1 MRANGQAHE
10 AEVPFGIEEIFF
22 SRTDS
27 RGVIQAGNLVFQR
40 VSGYPW
46 ERLINAPHKVI
57 RHSDMPKAVFHLL
70 WERIK
75 AGLPT
80 GAYICNSSA
89 DGRYYWV
96 FAVVV
101 PLADGFLS
109 VRVKPSSDLL
119 EQIKAL
125 YDSLLLAEAAG
136 RSTSDSA
143 ADLVSGLTKA
153 GFPSYDSFQARALAT
168 ELLHRSRQIG
178 GRGGL
183 RAEALH
189 AAEAADGIAVELTG
203 MQSMFTEALRIALN
217 LRIAASQ
224 LGELGRPVSAISD
237 NYALLANDMV
247 SWLNKRA
254 LDKAVGFGGI
264 ARSVS
269 ENLFLLN
276 AADLLAEMSEAF
288 LRDGT
293 SGGGDMAD
301 EQGRLTTVASH
312 YAAKAQDCQ
321 DRAMQ
326 EAATVASHLAEMRKH
341 VTALNSIRMLC
352 RIEGATLR
360 HTGVSLDEIGSQL
373 DGFQDEIARRLLRIT
388 TLGQQVQ
395 WATSNGTGNAS
406 LRGG

>member
-1 MRANGQAHE
+1 MRTSGQANE

-22 SRTDS
+22 SRTDG
-27 RGVIQAGNLVFQR
+27 RGVIQAGNSVFQR
-40 VSGYPW
+40 VSGHAW
-46 ERLINAPHKVI
+46 ERLINAPHKII
-57 RHSDMPKAVFHLL
+57 RHGDMPKAVFHLL
-70 WERIK
+70 WDRIK
-75 AGLPT
+75 AGKPT
-80 GAYICNSSA
+80 GAYVCNSSA

-109 VRVKPSSDLL
+109 VRVKPTSELL
-119 EQIKAL
+119 DKVKAL
-125 YDSLLLAEAAG
+125 YDRLLQAEAAG
-136 RSTSDSA
+136 RSPAESA
-143 ADLVSGLTKA
+143 AALVDGLVQS

-168 ELLHRSRQIG
+168 EVQHRSRQLG
-178 GRGGL
+178 GRGASRSETL
-183 RAEALH
+183 L
-189 AAEAADGIAVELTG
+189 AAEAADGIEVELTG

-247 SWLNKRA
+247 SWLNNRA
-254 LDKAVGFGGI
+254 LDEEVGFGGI

-276 AADLLAEMSEAF
+276 AADLLAEMSDAF
-288 LRDGT
+288 ARDGT
-293 SGGGDMAD
+293 LGGGDAAE
-301 EQGRLTTVASH
+301 EQRRLTGVASH
-312 YAAKAQDCQ
+312 YATQAQDCQ

-373 DGFQDEIARRLLRIT
+373 DGFQDEIGRRLLRIT

-395 WATSNGTGNAS
+395 WATAPT
-406 LRGG
+406 

>member
-1 MRANGQAHE
+1 MRASGQAHE

-27 RGVIQAGNLVFQR
+27 RGVIQAGNSVFQR

-46 ERLINAPHKVI
+46 ERLVNAPHKVI
-57 RHSDMPKAVFHLL
+57 RHGDMPKAVFQLL
-70 WERIK
+70 WDRIK
-75 AGLPT
+75 AGRPT
-80 GAYICNSSA
+80 GAYVCNSSA

-96 FAVVV
+96 FALVV

-109 VRVKPSSDLL
+109 VRVKPTSDLL
-119 EQIKAL
+119 ERVKSL
-125 YDSLLLAEAAG
+125 YDSLLQAEAAG
-136 RSTSDSA
+136 RSTPDSA
-143 ADLVSGLTKA
+143 DDLVAGLAKA

-168 ELLHRSRQIG
+168 EVLQRSRQRG
-178 GRGGL
+178 GGGL
-183 RAEALH
+183 RADTLL

-237 NYALLANDMV
+237 NYALLASDMV
-247 SWLNKRA
+247 SWLNNRA
-254 LDKAVGFGGI
+254 LDKEVGFGGI

-276 AADLLAEMSEAF
+276 GADLLAEMSDAF
-288 LRDGT
+288 SRDGT
-293 SGGGDMAD
+293 IGGGDATE
-301 EQGRLTTVASH
+301 EQARLTGVASH
-312 YAAKAQDCQ
+312 YAAKARDCQ

-395 WATSNGTGNAS
+395 WATAN
-406 LRGG
+406 

>member
-1 MRANGQAHE
+1 MRATGQAHE

-22 SRTDS
+22 SRTDP
-27 RGVIQAGNLVFQR
+27 RGVIQAGNSVFQR

-46 ERLINAPHKVI
+46 ERLINAPHRVI
-57 RHSDMPKAVFHLL
+57 RHADMPKAVFHIL

-75 AGLPT
+75 AGQPT
-80 GAYICNSSA
+80 GAYVCNCSS
-89 DGRYYWV
+89 DGRFYWV

-101 PLADGFLS
+101 PLVDGFLS
-109 VRVKPSSDLL
+109 VRVKPTSDLL
-119 EQIKAL
+119 DRVKAL
-125 YDSLLLAEAAG
+125 YDDLRQAEAEG
-136 RSTSDSA
+136 RSTPDSA
-143 ADLVSGLTKA
+143 ADLVAGLAKV

-168 ELLHRSRQIG
+168 EVLHRGRQIG
-178 GRGGL
+178 GRGGQ
-183 RAEALH
+183 RAETLA

-203 MQSMFTEALRIALN
+203 LQSMFTEALRIALN

-247 SWLNKRA
+247 SWLNNRA
-254 LDKAVGFGGI
+254 LDKDVGFGGI
-264 ARSVS
+264 ARSAS

-276 AADLLAEMSEAF
+276 AADLLAEMSGAFAHEEAM
-288 LRDGT
+288 
-293 SGGGDMAD
+293 GGGDATE
-301 EQGRLTTVASH
+301 EQARLDRVASL
-312 YAAKAQDCQ
+312 YASKAQDCQ
-321 DRAMQ
+321 GRAMQ

-373 DGFQDEIARRLLRIT
+373 DGFQDEIGRRLLRIT

-395 WATSNGTGNAS
+395 WATAA
-406 LRGG
+406 

>member
-1 MRANGQAHE
+1 MRASGQANE

-22 SRTDS
+22 SRTDT
-27 RGVIQAGNLVFQR
+27 RGVIQAGNSVFQR
-40 VSGYPW
+40 VSGYAW
-46 ERLINAPHKVI
+46 ERLINAPHKII
-57 RHSDMPKAVFHLL
+57 RHGDMPKAVFHLL
-70 WERIK
+70 WDRIK
-75 AGLPT
+75 AGQPT
-80 GAYICNSSA
+80 GAYVCNSSA

-109 VRVKPSSDLL
+109 VRIKPTSDML
-119 EQIKAL
+119 EKVKAL
-125 YDSLLLAEAAG
+125 YDRLLHAEAGG
-136 RSTSDSA
+136 RSPAESA
-143 ADLVSGLTKA
+143 AALVAGLAQA

-168 ELLHRSRQIG
+168 EVQQRMRQVG
-178 GRGGL
+178 GRGAMRSETL
-183 RAEALH
+183 L
-189 AAEAADGIAVELTG
+189 AAEAADGIEVELTG

-247 SWLNKRA
+247 SWLNNRA
-254 LDKAVGFGGI
+254 LDEEVGFGGI

-276 AADLLAEMSEAF
+276 AADLLAEMSDAF
-288 LRDGT
+288 SRDGT
-293 SGGGDMAD
+293 LGGGDAAE
-301 EQGRLTTVASH
+301 EQGRLNGVASH
-312 YAAKAQDCQ
+312 YATKAQDCQ

-395 WATSNGTGNAS
+395 WATSST
-406 LRGG
+406 

>member
-1 MRANGQAHE
+1 MRANGQANE

-22 SRTDS
+22 SRTDP
-27 RGVIQAGNLVFQR
+27 RGVIQAGNSVFQR
-40 VSGYPW
+40 VSGIPW
-46 ERLINAPHKVI
+46 ERLVGAPHRIV
-57 RHSDMPKAVFHLL
+57 RHGDMPRAVFHLL
-70 WERIK
+70 WDRIK
-75 AGLPT
+75 AGRPT
-80 GAYICNSSA
+80 GAYVCNSSA
-89 DGRYYWV
+89 DGRFYWV

-109 VRVKPSSDLL
+109 VRIKPTSALL
-119 EQIKAL
+119 DRVKAL
-125 YDSLLLAEAAG
+125 YESLRQAETDG
-136 RSTSDSA
+136 RPAQDSA
-143 ADLVSGLTKA
+143 ADLVAGLA
-153 GFPSYDSFQARALAT
+153 RLGFPSYDSFQARALAT
-168 ELLHRSRQIG
+168 EVLQRVTLGG
-178 GRGGL
+178 GRGGSRPETL
-183 RAEALH
+183 Q
-189 AAEAADGIAVELTG
+189 AAEAADGIEVELTG

-247 SWLNKRA
+247 SWLNNRA
-254 LDKAVGFGGI
+254 LDEDVGFGGI

-269 ENLFLLN
+269 ESLFLLN
-276 AADLLAEMSEAF
+276 AANLLAEMSEAF
-288 LRDGT
+288 ARDGAL
-293 SGGGDMAD
+293 GGGEAAE
-301 EQGRLTTVASH
+301 EQGRLTGVASQ

-373 DGFQDEIARRLLRIT
+373 DGFQDEIGRRLLRIT
-388 TLGQQVQ
+388 SLGQQVQ
-395 WATSNGTGNAS
+395 WATSPS
-406 LRGG
+406 

>member
-1 MRANGQAHE
+1 MRASGQANE

-22 SRTDS
+22 SRTDP
-27 RGVIQAGNLVFQR
+27 RGVIQAGNSVFQR

-46 ERLINAPHKVI
+46 ERLINAPHRII
-57 RHSDMPKAVFHLL
+57 RHGDMPKAVFHLL
-70 WERIK
+70 WDRIK
-75 AGLPT
+75 AGRPT
-80 GAYICNSSA
+80 GAYVCNSSV

-96 FAVVV
+96 FAVIV

-109 VRVKPSSDLL
+109 VRIKPTSELLDRVKGVYEGLL
-119 EQIKAL
+119 K
-125 YDSLLLAEAAG
+125 AEAAG
-136 RSTSDSA
+136 RAAQDSA
-143 ADLVSGLTKA
+143 ADLVAALARA

-168 ELLHRSRQIG
+168 EVQERSRQVG
-178 GRGGL
+178 GRG
-183 RAEALH
+183 RARSETLQ
-189 AAEAADGIAVELTG
+189 AAEAADGIEVELTG

-247 SWLNKRA
+247 SWLNNRA
-254 LDKAVGFGGI
+254 LDEDIGFGGI

-288 LRDGT
+288 SRDGT
-293 SGGGDMAD
+293 LGGGDAAE
-301 EQGRLTTVASH
+301 EQGRLTGVASH

-321 DRAMQ
+321 DRAMH

-373 DGFQDEIARRLLRIT
+373 DGFQDEIGRRLLRIT
-388 TLGQQVQ
+388 SLGQQVQ
-395 WATSNGTGNAS
+395 WATSS
-406 LRGG
+406 S

>member
-1 MRANGQAHE
+1 MRASGQAGE
-10 AEVPFGIEEIFF
+10 AEVPFGVEEIFF
-22 SRTDS
+22 SRTDT
-27 RGVIQAGNLVFQR
+27 RGVIQAGNSVFQR
-40 VSGYPW
+40 VSGHPW
-46 ERLINAPHKVI
+46 ERLINAPHKII
-57 RHSDMPKAVFHLL
+57 RHRDMPKGVFHLM

-75 AGLPT
+75 AGQPT
-80 GAYICNSSA
+80 GAYVCNSSV

-96 FAVVV
+96 FAVIV

-109 VRVKPSSDLL
+109 VRIKPTSDLL
-119 EQIKAL
+119 ERMKAV
-125 YDSLLLAEAAG
+125 YDGLLEGEAAG
-136 RSTSDSA
+136 RSPQDSA
-143 ADLVSGLTKA
+143 TELVAELARA

-168 ELLHRSRQIG
+168 EALQRARQVG
-178 GRGGL
+178 GRGAL
-183 RAEALH
+183 RSGTLS
-189 AAEAADGIAVELTG
+189 AAEAADGIEVELTG

-247 SWLNKRA
+247 SWLNNRA
-254 LDKAVGFGGI
+254 LDKDAGFGGI

-276 AADLLAEMSEAF
+276 SADILAEMSGAF
-288 LRDGT
+288 SRDGT
-293 SGGGDMAD
+293 LGGEEASK
-301 EQGRLTTVASH
+301 EQERLTSVASQ
-312 YAAKAQDCQ
+312 YAAKALICQ

-373 DGFQDEIARRLLRIT
+373 DGFQDEIGRRLLRIT
-388 TLGQQVQ
+388 SLGQQVQ
-395 WATSNGTGNAS
+395 WATAS
-406 LRGG
+406 H